1 MKIIKGSIT
10 KVKGITAVAKL
21 IGIKKNKL
29 DFAAIYSDK
38 NCDAAAVYTQN
49 NVKGAPLIIT
59 KQHLKDGKAQAIIIN
74 SGVANV
80 CTGKKGLKDAKD
92 MAKLAAKELGIK
104 TQDIVVAS
112 TGLIGAFLPMDK
124 IKKGIQGIKKE
135 LSKKSKIAEAILTT
149 DTIKKEV
156 CIKEG
161 NFTIAGI
168 AKGSG
173 MIHPNMAT
181 MLAFICTDAGI
192 PSNKLEVMLKK
203 AVSNSFNMM
212 TIDMDTSTSDMC
224 ILLAN
229 GYAGKVDEAKFQK
242 ALNIVCTELAK
253 KIAADGEG
261 ATKLIE
267 VKVKNA
273 KDKKSAKTLAKS
285 IISSNLFKC
294 AVYGNDPNW
303 GRILCAMGNSGIS
316 FNESK
321 VDVYFGNKIIVKK
334 GTTANFNYNKIKKIM
349 GNKELKVTIDMK
361 QGKDEATAY
370 GCDMTEDYIK
380 INAHYHT

>member
-1 MKIIKGSIT
+1 MKTQKGNIT
-10 KVKGITAVAKL
+10 AVKGITALGKGV
-21 IGIKKNKL
+21 GIKNNKP
-29 DFAAIYSDK
+29 DFAVVYSDK
-38 NCDAAAVYTQN
+38 ICNAVAVYTQN
-49 NVKGAPLIIT
+49 SVKGAPLLVT
-59 KQHLKDGKAQAIIIN
+59 KEHLKNKKAQAIIIN

-161 NFTIAGI
+161 NFTIAGV

-192 PSNKLEVMLKK
+192 PSKKLEVMLKK

-229 GYAGKVDEAKFQK
+229 GYAGKVDESKFQK

-267 VKVKNA
+267 VKVKNT

-285 IISSNLFKC
+285 VVSSNLFKC

-303 GRILCAMGNSGIS
+303 GRILCAMGNSGIN
-316 FNESK
+316 FDKSK

-334 GTTANFNYNKIKKIM
+334 GTTTNFNYNKIKKIM
-349 GNKELKVTIDMK
+349 GNKELKVTIDIK
-361 QGKDEATAY
+361 QGKEEATAY
-370 GCDMTEDYIK
+370 GCDLTEDYIK